1 MDLTL
6 EGKVAVVTGG
16 SRGIGLGIAQSFADA
31 GAAVMLVSRKPEG
44 LEAAASDITR
54 ATPGSDVAWYAGH
67 VGRIEDADA
76 CMEATLDRF
85 GAVDILVNNAAT
97 NPYAGPTIGVDP
109 ARLDKTY
116 EVNLRGPLLW
126 SQVAWNRYMHDH
138 GGVIINI
145 AAGGAYTTSSQL
157 GVYCMFKAAL
167 VHLTKQ
173 LGAELGPDV
182 RVNCIA
188 PGLIKTD
195 FARILWEG
203 DRGAEGRVRPPAP
216 ASRRGFGHRR
226 RGRVAGR
233 QRHVDDRPDDRAG
246 RWRPGSFHRRTRRR
260 LNSSRVP
267 QPPVGSAPRPG
278 SGSRA
283 NLHAPT
289 DAINARAGL
298 SSIAG

>member
-1 MDLTL
+1 MDRTL

-16 SRGIGLGIAQSFADA
+16 SRGIGLGIARSFADA

-67 VGRIEDADA
+67 VGRIEDAKA

-126 SQVAWNRYMHDH
+126 SQAAWSRYMHDH

-145 AAGGAYTTSSQL
+145 AAGGAYSTSSQL

-203 DRGAEGRVRPPAP
+203 DRGAKVASGLPLQRLGEASDIGDAAVWLAANATWMTGQTIVLDGGGLVRFIEE
-216 ASRRGFGHRR
+216 R
-226 RGRVAGR
+226 
-233 QRHVDDRPDDRAG
+233 VDD
-246 RWRPGSFHRRTRRR
+246 
-260 LNSSRVP
+260 
-267 QPPVGSAPRPG
+267 
-278 SGSRA
+278 
-283 NLHAPT
+283 
-289 DAINARAGL
+289 
-298 SSIAG
+298 